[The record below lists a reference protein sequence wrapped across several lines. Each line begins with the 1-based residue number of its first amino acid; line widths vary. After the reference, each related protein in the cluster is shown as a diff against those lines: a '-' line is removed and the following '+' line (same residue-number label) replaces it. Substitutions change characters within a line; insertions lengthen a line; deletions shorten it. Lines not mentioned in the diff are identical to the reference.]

1 MGVNTLLT
9 DAITK
14 YDNDSWRQFRTNRN
28 ILDKNINKIKQDYL
42 KNKFIETNDRW
53 KMIKDYNGNNRT
65 HPPSCIIHN
74 GHSITSPKEISNI
87 ALNFFVEKVTKIRES
102 FSKNPVGPIQLLSS
116 LIPRNNNK
124 FILPETNIKEMIK
137 LISKLKSTNSHGHD
151 HVTNKILKQLKREIA
166 PHLVHLINSIIRTQI
181 FPTFYKISRI
191 SLLSKPKKDDK
202 DIANYRPINNLP
214 TIEKIIETYILTYLV
229 PFFNENKIIN
239 TFHHGGRDKH
249 SPTTAL
255 SSITYTLN
263 KNYENNLISAVIST
277 DLTAAFDTVDTDILL
292 SKLKYYGIQGNEF
305 KLLENYM
312 SNRQQFVQVDTF
324 NSKIVN
330 APRRSVF
337 QGSKMS
343 GLLYSIYVNE
353 VTLIHKLLNKNLY
366 HNQNLYN
373 LMTKDKIK
381 AFKDKIENITYN
393 FVDDS
398 TSIISFTNPTDIK
411 NYLTKYFKLLQAF
424 YRINKLQI
432 NSDKTQLMLSHRPK
446 FNNMLSNFI
455 FMTGNDLIKNKT
467 CIKILGFTIRNNLDL
482 TTQIGNVCS
491 NLHYRLHNIR
501 QLTNI
506 TSMKTRLVFIKSL
519 VLGKLLYAIPLYT
532 QVTLKQLNM
541 IHKVIMTSARVSIGS
556 YCFKKS
562 TKYILDKC
570 NILNVKQMIIFS
582 TLIFINKLIQY
593 RVPQSILELY
603 NVTNNYTKYK
613 PKCKPKSKKFKNH
626 VINRG
631 IQIFNNIPNNFKNLP
646 LKRSKRKLREY
657 VMTNNL
663 WDPGDPE
670 SDDEMPQSK

>member
-87 ALNFFVEKVTKIRES
+87 ALNFFVEKVTKIRKS
-102 FSKNPVGPIQLLSS
+102 FSKNAVGPIQLLSS
-116 LIPRNNNK
+116 LIPRINNK
-124 FILPETNIKEMIK
+124 FILPETNVKEMIK
-137 LISKLKSTNSHGHD
+137 LISKLKFTNSRGHD
-151 HVTNKILKQLKREIA
+151 HVTNKILKQLKREFA

-191 SLLSKPKKDDK
+191 SPLSKPNKDDK

-214 TIEKIIETYILTYLV
+214 TIEKIIETHILTYLI
-229 PFFNENKIIN
+229 PFFNDNKIIN
-239 TFHHGGRDKH
+239 KFHHGGREKH
-249 SPTTAL
+249 STTTAL
-255 SSITYTLN
+255 SNITYTLN
-263 KNYENNLISAVIST
+263 KNYENNLISAAIST

-324 NSKIVN
+324 NSKIIT
-330 APRRSVF
+330 APRCSVF

-353 VTLIHKLLNKNLY
+353 VTLIHKLLNKNFY
-366 HNQNLYN
+366 NNQNLYN
-373 LMTKDKIK
+373 LTTNDKMTS
-381 AFKDKIENITYN
+381 FKGNIEHLTYN

-398 TSIISFTNPTDIK
+398 TSIISFTNPVDIK
-411 NYLTKYFKLLQAF
+411 TYLTKYFKLLQVF
-424 YRINKLQI
+424 YTINKLQI

-446 FNNMLSNFI
+446 FNNILSNFT
-455 FMTGNDLIKNKT
+455 FMAGNDLIKNKT

-519 VLGKLLYAIPLYT
+519 VLGKLLYAIPLYR

-593 RVPQSILELY
+593 KLPQSILELY

-613 PKCKPKSKKFKNH
+613 PKYKPKSKKFKNH

-631 IQIFNNIPNNFKNLP
+631 IEIFNNIPDNFKNLP
-646 LKRSKRKLREY
+646 LKRYKRKLREY

-670 SDDEMPQSK
+670 SDDEMP